1 MEEFVSRPRL
11 CATPARILVVDDN
24 KDGAESLSILLSM
37 RGHDVRTAYD
47 GASALHIAHEHR
59 PHLVLLDIG
68 MPGMNGYEVARRLRE
83 DADLSQSVFA
93 AVTGY
98 TQEDDVRR
106 SREAGFKHHLTK
118 PASLTAIEALLAQL
132 PNQFLKDGQRDGAT
146 STADAALYP

>member
-1 MEEFVSRPRL
+1 MTEHVSRLPL

-83 DADLSQSVFA
+83 DAELSHSVFA
-93 AVTGY
+93 AVTGF
-98 TQEDDVRR
+98 TQADDVRR

-118 PASLTAIEALLAQL
+118 PASLAAIEDLLAQL
-132 PNQFLKDGQRDGAT
+132 PNLSSSDGRHNGAT
-146 STADAALYP
+146 ATADSALYP